1 MKRTLERIFTEL
13 EYGMRIL
20 SLKILR
26 RYVIFFLRLMVRNGR
41 KYGNIY
47 IYMKRKIVDLMIKFC
62 IMQFCKNDRS
72 CIIK

>member
-26 RYVIFFLRLMVRNGR
+26 RYVIFFFLRLMVRNGR
-41 KYGNIY
+41 KYENIY
-47 IYMKRKIVDLMIKFC
+47 I
-62 IMQFCKNDRS
+62 CKE
-72 CIIK
+72 KL

>member
-41 KYGNIY
+41 KYGNVY
-47 IYMKRKIVDLMIKFC
+47 VYEKKNCRFNDKILYNAIL
-62 IMQFCKNDRS
+62 QER
-72 CIIK
+72 